1 MKVKDI
7 INIIERFAPKELAY
21 DWDNT
26 GFITGDREKEVKKIF
41 ITLDMFKST
50 VSEAVK
56 SGADMIISHHPI

>member
-26 GFITGDREKEVKKIF
+26 GFITGDREK
-41 ITLDMFKST
+41 
-50 VSEAVK
+50 
-56 SGADMIISHHPI
+56 